1 MPCSKRKNGI
11 TLTESFKRADEWLIK
26 RKSKKRKRNTRTKA
40 GGKKQK
46 RIRIHK
52 YFDKLAEQY
61 ETVFKARCS
70 NEIRERVR
78 NP

>member
-40 GGKKQK
+40 GGKKTKKDPDTQ
-46 RIRIHK
+46 
-52 YFDKLAEQY
+52 
-61 ETVFKARCS
+61 VFRQISRA
-70 NEIRERVR
+70 V
-78 NP
+78 